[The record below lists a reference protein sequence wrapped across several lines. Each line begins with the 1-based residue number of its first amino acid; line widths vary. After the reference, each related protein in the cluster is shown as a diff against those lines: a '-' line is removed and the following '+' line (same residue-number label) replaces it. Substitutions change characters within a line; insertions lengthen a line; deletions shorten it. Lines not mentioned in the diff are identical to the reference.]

1 MKQKFSILIVL
12 TLILSF
18 TICLFKSTNVSAE
31 PNDSNS
37 DNPTITIK
45 APVALLMEFSTG
57 EIIYSKNINEK
68 RYPASMTKM
77 MGLFLILRKIKD
89 GSIKY
94 DDVVTVSS
102 NAASMGGS
110 QVFLEAGE
118 QITVNDLFK
127 AICIASANDA
137 IVALGEYAYG
147 SEENFINEMNKMA
160 KELGMNDTHF
170 VNPTGFYDQNH
181 YTTANDMATLALA
194 LLTEFQDDVLKYTS
208 MYEGYIRENTSKPF
222 WLVNTN
228 KLVRFYEGMDGLKTG
243 YVTES
248 GFNLTATAKKNGL
261 RFITVVMG
269 AESSSSRNADTVN
282 LMNYG
287 FNSYKLV
294 TLLKKGDTIS
304 TFSFENGKTKNTPL
318 IANED
323 VTYVAKKNEEPQNMN
338 VDVEITSPSAPITT
352 NDVVGK
358 VTITNPNNG
367 WQTVYDLYSKDNV
380 DKLKFKDIFL
390 NYWKMLIE

>member
-1 MKQKFSILIVL
+1 MKQKFSILMVL

-18 TICLFKSTNVSAE
+18 TICLFKNTNASAE
-31 PNDSNS
+31 PNDSSNV
-37 DNPTITIK
+37 NPEITVK

-57 EIIYSKNINEK
+57 EIIYGKNISEK

-94 DDVVTVSS
+94 DDIVTVSS

-160 KELGMNDTHF
+160 KKLGMNDSHF
-170 VNPTGFYDQNH
+170 VNPTGFYHQNH
-181 YTTANDMATLALA
+181 YTTANDMATLALT

-269 AESSSSRNADTVN
+269 AESSSSRNTDTVN

-287 FNSYKLV
+287 FNNYKLV
-294 TLLKKGDTIS
+294 TLFKKGDTIS

-323 VTYVAKKNEEPQNMN
+323 VTYVVKKNEEPQNMN

-367 WQTVYDLYSKDNV
+367 WQTVYDLYSKDIIE
-380 DKLKFKDIFL
+380 KLKFKDIFL
-390 NYWKMLIE
+390 NYWKALIN